1 MHIGCFVV
9 LRKYEKLSSS
19 RISNED
25 LPVCVLHEY
34 RFCTLIYSQYM
45 LIFPVHRLKL
55 IVGERDLIPN
65 HDVINLLFE
74 MFIFESMHTG
84 CLFLKTRTK
93 TLSCAVIVALYQ
105 TYYSVKTESV
115 CL

>member
-1 MHIGCFVV
+1 MHTGWFVV
-9 LRKYEKLSSS
+9 FRKYEKLSFS

-25 LPVCVLHEY
+25 LPVCLLHEY

-65 HDVINLLFE
+65 HDVIINLLFE

-93 TLSCAVIVALYQ
+93 TLCCAVIVALYH
-105 TYYSVKTESV
+105 TSLHCEN
-115 CL
+115 